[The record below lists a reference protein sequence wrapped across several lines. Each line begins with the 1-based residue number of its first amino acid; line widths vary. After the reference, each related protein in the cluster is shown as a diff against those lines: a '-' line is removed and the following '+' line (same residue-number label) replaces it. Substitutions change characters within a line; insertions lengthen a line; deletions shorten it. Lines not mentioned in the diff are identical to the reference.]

1 MMMKTTVFLD
11 EVRFHAFHGVMP
23 QERTVGADF
32 TVSLRVEYDFIK
44 AAESDVL
51 DDTISYADLYE
62 VVRAEMDKPSQLLE
76 HVAMRIVKAIT
87 AKWPQV
93 IAVDIKLT
101 KDNPPMGA
109 DCKGAGVEIHFIN
122 K

>member
-1 MMMKTTVFLD
+1 MNTVVFID

-23 QERTVGADF
+23 QERAVGADF
-32 TVSLRVEYDFIK
+32 TVSLRVEYDFTK
-44 AAESDVL
+44 AAASDDL
-51 DDTISYADLYE
+51 ADTISYADLFH
-62 VVRAEMDKPSQLLE
+62 VMKREMLIPSQLLE
-76 HVAMRIVKAIT
+76 HVALRIVKAV
-87 AKWPQV
+87 AARWPKV
-93 IAVDIKLT
+93 EKIDIRLR